1 MIIFMRISGQGCSGR
16 PGGESLGLSGS
27 NVRRSFVAAVAS
39 DQPQPFYC
47 YLRACLRSPNYF
59 PAKQWSAA
67 KTTVTYWPCHL
78 QVKLKLRRSYSTCA
92 RSYNWWSE
100 EGPECQSADCSLVH
114 RQPCHYSSI
123 NEIARGRNDH
133 GRHKLPTLKATQRS
147 EMTQVVP
154 HGSLNMEFIRS
165 SNDPVSAPIAR
176 DLRLPR
182 RDLGFPVDSILFPG
196 LWGWLT
202 HFSWI
207 LHKRSWLT
215 ILI

>member
-133 GRHKLPTLKATQRS
+133 GTHKLPTLKATQRS

-154 HGSLNMEFIRS
+154 HGSLNMEFIKE
-165 SNDPVSAPIAR
+165 
-176 DLRLPR
+176 L
-182 RDLGFPVDSILFPG
+182 
-196 LWGWLT
+196 
-202 HFSWI
+202 
-207 LHKRSWLT
+207 KRSCLNTHRQGSEAPSERLGISCGFHTVPWT
-215 ILI
+215 VRLINTFLMDSS